1 MTEVDGKPATA
12 RNNSASLR
20 RALTI
25 LLHLGEDGRGRGATL
40 TELTSGLSMN
50 KSTVLR
56 LLAPLCEV
64 RLIEQDMRTG
74 RYRLGSRTAQ
84 LGHVYLDGLDLR
96 DTAHDVLE
104 RLVSD
109 TGETSYLVIPDLPDI
124 VYVDKIESPQA
135 VRMHSPVGSRRPAY
149 CTGVGKALLAHTDVE
164 AVDAALAHGMPRR
177 TPHTLATPDALHTDL
192 AVIRSRGYAVDDM
205 ENEPDVRCVAAPVF
219 DHAGAAVCAVSVS
232 GPATRITSDRVPA
245 LGSLVSAAAAEI
257 SQRLGAAR

>member
-25 LLHLGEDGRGRGATL
+25 LLHLGEHGRSRGATL
-40 TELTSGLSMN
+40 AELTSGLSMN

-64 RLIEQDMRTG
+64 RLIEQDARTG

-104 RLVSD
+104 RLASE
-109 TGETSYLVIPDLPDI
+109 TGETSYLVMPDLPDV
-124 VYVDKIESPQA
+124 VYVDKVESPQP
-135 VRMHSPVGSRRPAY
+135 VRMHSPIGSRRPAY
-149 CTGVGKALLAHTDVE
+149 CTGVGKALLAHTGIE
-164 AVDAALAHGMPRR
+164 AVNAALAHGTPPR
-177 TPHTLATPDALHTDL
+177 TPQTLTTPEALHADL
-192 AVIRSRGYAVDDM
+192 AVIRSRGYAVDDT

-219 DHAGAAVCAVSVS
+219 DHAGTPVCAISVS
-232 GPATRITSDRVPA
+232 GPATRLTSERVSG

-257 SQRLGAAR
+257 SQRLGAAG

>member
-109 TGETSYLVIPDLPDI
+109 TGETSYLVIPDLPDV

-177 TPHTLATPDALHTDL
+177 TPHTLATPEALHTDL

-232 GPATRITSDRVPA
+232 GPATRITSERVPA